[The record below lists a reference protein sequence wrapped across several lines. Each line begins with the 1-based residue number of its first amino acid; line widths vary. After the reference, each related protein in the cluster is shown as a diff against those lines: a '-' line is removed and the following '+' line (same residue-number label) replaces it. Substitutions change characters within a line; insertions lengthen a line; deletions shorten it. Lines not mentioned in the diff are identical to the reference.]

1 MFRCMMALHVTVLLN
16 EFYIELIL
24 YMYVVVVLDRVHLNV
39 EEIVKQKS
47 VNVVIVTLLVVQK
60 HCTAIFSLLF

>member
-1 MFRCMMALHVTVLLN
+1 VFRCMMALHVTMLLN
-16 EFYIELIL
+16 EFCIELIV
-24 YMYVVVVLDRVHLNV
+24 YVVVVLDRVHLNV
-39 EEIVKQKS
+39 EAIVKQKS

>member
-1 MFRCMMALHVTVLLN
+1 MFRCMMALHVTMLLN
-16 EFYIELIL
+16 EFCIELIV
-24 YMYVVVVLDRVHLNV
+24 YVVVVLDRVHLNV
-39 EEIVKQKS
+39 EAIVKQKS

>member
-16 EFYIELIL
+16 EFCIELIV
-24 YMYVVVVLDRVHLNV
+24 YVVVVLDRVHLNV
-39 EEIVKQKS
+39 EAIVKQKS
-47 VNVVIVTLLVVQK
+47 IDVVIVTLLVVQK